1 MEIDIKMMTEEAY
14 RTLKKNMKSFIR
26 WFAIIHLTVHG

>member
-14 RTLKKNMKSFIR
+14 RTLKKRQFLAKRLSWLR
-26 WFAIIHLTVHG
+26 TL

>member
-14 RTLKKNMKSFIR
+14 RTLKKIMKRFIR